1 MRIAAYSSWF
11 AAAGL
16 LAIVVAAPSAIAF
29 VQAGHLAPLT
39 IASGNPVTM
48 AGAER
53 AQPMSSSLTRSPMGP
68 PMGIREPVAA
78 PASEA
83 TTSPVPEPGTL
94 ALTSLGLLAL
104 GVARRRWRGLRTS
117 TSPTIR

>member
-1 MRIAAYSSWF
+1 MRLAAYSSWF

-39 IASGNPVTM
+39 VSSGNPVTM
-48 AGAER
+48 AGADR
-53 AQPMSSSLTRSPMGP
+53 AQTMSSSLSRSPIGP
-68 PMGIREPVAA
+68 PMGIRQPVAA

-104 GVARRRWRGLRTS
+104 GAARRRRRGMRTS
-117 TSPTIR
+117 ASPTNR